1 METENKMPFALTV
14 AGFDGSGGAGILADI
29 KAFDSFGVYGQ
40 AVCTANTIQ
49 NESDFIAP
57 GFLPWISILA
67 QLNALYRKRSFDF
80 VKIGLIPSA
89 EILKNVVLYIREYS
103 PNAFIIWDPIISATA
118 GYKFFTPQ
126 DMDSFIPWLN
136 QINLITPNQKEFTY
150 LGLGLAA
157 SRNDVKI
164 GSDFAVLLKGGHQKG
179 DFSTDTLWYEDQ
191 QIKFSSKRLS
201 GKGKHG
207 TGCTL
212 SAAILANLALGY
224 SLVESCQIAKNYMD
238 LFLRGGEGLLGR
250 V

>member
-1 METENKMPFALTV
+1 MPFALTV

-103 PNAFIIWDPIISATA
+103 PNAFI
-118 GYKFFTPQ
+118 
-126 DMDSFIPWLN
+126 
-136 QINLITPNQKEFTY
+136 
-150 LGLGLAA
+150 
-157 SRNDVKI
+157 
-164 GSDFAVLLKGGHQKG
+164 
-179 DFSTDTLWYEDQ
+179 
-191 QIKFSSKRLS
+191 
-201 GKGKHG
+201 
-207 TGCTL
+207 
-212 SAAILANLALGY
+212 
-224 SLVESCQIAKNYMD
+224 
-238 LFLRGGEGLLGR
+238 
-250 V
+250 